1 MNGGAAPTTFVL
13 LSTLTADG
21 SQRLAAQPDR
31 MYEVNQEIEELGCR
45 VTLQYALIGPYDFV
59 TIVET
64 PDVATAAVLTA
75 VLNSRGSIRVL
86 AMPALVNSDFVG
98 HMKSSA
104 RLARTRG
111 RTYGADEGPR

>member
-1 MNGGAAPTTFVL
+1 MTNGTDSLTFVL
-13 LSTLTADG
+13 LSTLTANG

-31 MYEVNQEIEELGCR
+31 MYEVNQEIEELGCH
-45 VTLQYALIGPYDFV
+45 VVGQYALIGPFDFI

-64 PDVATAAVLTA
+64 PDVATAAVLSA
-75 VLNSRGSIRVL
+75 VLNSRGAIRVL

-104 RLARTRG
+104 GLAKRLPMRSRDAT
-111 RTYGADEGPR
+111 